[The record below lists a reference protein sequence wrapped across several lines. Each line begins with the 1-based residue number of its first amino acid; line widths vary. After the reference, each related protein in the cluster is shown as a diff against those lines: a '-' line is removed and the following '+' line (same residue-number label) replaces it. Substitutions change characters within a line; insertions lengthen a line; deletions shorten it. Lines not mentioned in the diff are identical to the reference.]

1 MFSFISFA
9 SLLSGLTDLSL
20 WTRGREHNESRCI
33 ITEQDVSR
41 MSRMPQWGGLGC
53 LRQES
58 QVYVFSVCVCV
69 CVCDDQNLDPQ
80 PILRT
85 SMFVCVYRI
94 RMSLFSSECVEMM
107 EDGA

>member
-69 CVCDDQNLDPQ
+69 CVC
-80 PILRT
+80 
-85 SMFVCVYRI
+85 V
-94 RMSLFSSECVEMM
+94 
-107 EDGA
+107 